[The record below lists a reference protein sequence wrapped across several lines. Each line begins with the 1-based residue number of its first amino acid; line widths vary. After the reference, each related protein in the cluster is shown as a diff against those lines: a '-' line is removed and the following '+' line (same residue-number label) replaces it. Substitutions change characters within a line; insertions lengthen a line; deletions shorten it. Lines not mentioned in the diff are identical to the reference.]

1 MSGWGAAATAQLVE
15 KARDSALPLH
25 EQHAAF
31 TQLIEQSQHCVFG
44 LALTSLRDVA
54 DAEDAAQ
61 DAFTIAWLR
70 LRQVRDA
77 AAFPAW
83 LRTIVATQ
91 CTRRRRRRTRGSALV
106 ELPLSVDAD
115 SLRFDYQALV
125 ASALATLSE
134 GERDVVVLFYFQGYT
149 QPDIAR
155 LLRLKPGTVGKR
167 LHSAR
172 LRIRRRLP
180 PSVRGDFVRLAPS
193 RKFVE
198 KVRLGL
204 FDEYV
209 GQYRFERPPELVVSI
224 AREGDFLISQAGNQ
238 RNILMSA
245 ADHSLLT
252 THYDGEGRFRRNRRG
267 EITHFVYYEFGRRLG
282 IARRAGT
289 SAAHRGLT
297 CA

>member
-1 MSGWGAAATAQLVE
+1 VSGWDAAATAQLVE

-31 TQLIEQSQHCVFG
+31 TQLIEQSQHVVFG
-44 LALTSLRDVA
+44 LALTSLRDVD

-61 DAFTIAWLR
+61 EAFTIAWLR

-91 CTRRRRRRTRGSALV
+91 CIRRRRRRTRGSVPV
-106 ELPLSVDAD
+106 ERPLSVDAD
-115 SLRFDYQALV
+115 SRRVDYQALV
-125 ASALATLSE
+125 ASALATLPE
-134 GERDVVVLFYFQGYT
+134 GERDVVVLFYFLGYT
-149 QPDIAR
+149 QPVIAR
-155 LLRLKPGTVGKR
+155 LLRLKEGTVGKR

-172 LRIRRRLP
+172 VRIRRSLP

-193 RKFVE
+193 RTFVE

-209 GQYRFERPPELVVSI
+209 GQYHFERRPELVVSI
-224 AREGDFLISQAGNQ
+224 AREGDVLVSQAGSQ
-238 RNILMSA
+238 RNVLMSA
-245 ADHSLLT
+245 ADQSLLT
-252 THYDGEGRFRRNRRG
+252 THYDGEGRFHRDRHG
-267 EITHFVYYEFGRRLG
+267 AITHFVYYEFGRRLG
-282 IARRAGT
+282 IARKAVS
-289 SAAHRGLT
+289 SAAHRGLRT
-297 CA
+297 V